1 MTHKVARTGLM
12 LVLALLI
19 AVPFSLLAQDQTSS
33 DTQSASQ
40 STPSTADS
48 STTSNTDATSTDATS
63 AAATSKDKKDKKDK
77 DKDKKKP
84 KNSDVD
90 NIGSRDINKGSINFI
105 SLDKEIAMG
114 RQLAAEVERQVKLI
128 DDPTINEY
136 VNRVGQNIVRNSDA
150 KVPFTIKVVE
160 SDEINAFALP
170 GGFFYVNSGLI
181 LAADEEAELAG
192 VMAHEIGHVAAR
204 HGTEQYSK
212 GELVNFAS
220 IPLIFMGGVGGFAI
234 RQAAGFLI
242 PMQFLQFSRADESE
256 ADYLGLQY
264 MYKTGYDPTATVSF
278 FEKLQAK
285 ESAKPGSVSKMF
297 STHPP
302 TGDRI
307 EKDKKN
313 IELILPSREQ
323 YVVTTSEFNRV
334 KAQLAQLEN
343 RRPSQEESNKPSL
356 RRKTTTQRRDPNDR
370 TTDRGTGT
378 SSGTS
383 SDDDSD
389 RPTLKRSPSSQP
401 QTPSTDPNSTST
413 SPSTSSSTS
422 SPTNSQD
429 SAKSADSTSP
439 DDSQNN
445 DPDRPVLKRRN

>member
-1 MTHKVARTGLM
+1 MTNKVARMGLKFC
-12 LVLALLI
+12 LALLI
-19 AVPFSLLAQDQTSS
+19 AVPFPLLAQDPTPAQDQTV
-33 DTQSASQ
+33 SQ
-40 STPSTADS
+40 SKDS
-48 STTSNTDATSTDATS
+48 KDN
-63 AAATSKDKKDKKDK
+63 KDKKKRDN
-77 DKDKKKP
+77 DKDKKANGVDCKNKP
-84 KNSDVD
+84 KNCDVD

-128 DDPTINEY
+128 DDPGINEY
-136 VNRVGQNIVRNSDA
+136 VNRLGQNIVRNSDA

-220 IPLIFMGGVGGFAI
+220 IPLIFMGGIGGYAI
-234 RQAAGFLI
+234 RSAAGFLI
-242 PMQFLQFSRADESE
+242 PVGFLQFSRSDEAE

-285 ESAKPGSVSKMF
+285 ESAKPGTVSKMF

-334 KAQLAQLEN
+334 KMQLAQLEN
-343 RRPSQEESNKPSL
+343 RRPTQEESNKPSL
-356 RRKTTTQRRDPNDR
+356 RRKAPSTTARRDPRDPG
-370 TTDRGTGT
+370 DRGGT
-378 SSGTS
+378 STS

-389 RPTLKRSPSSQP
+389 RPTLKRSPGSQ
-401 QTPSTDPNSTST
+401 T
-413 SPSTSSSTS
+413 SPSSTS
-422 SPTNSQD
+422 SDSTNSTD
-429 SAKSADSTSP
+429 SQTKAPNSTNP
-439 DDSQNN
+439 DDQNN
-445 DPDRPVLKRRN
+445 NDDRPKLKRKDGQNQ

>member
-1 MTHKVARTGLM
+1 MTHKVARLGLM
-12 LVLALLI
+12 FVLALLI
-19 AVPFSLLAQDQTSS
+19 AVPFPLLAQTQT
-33 DTQSASQ
+33 DDSQ
-40 STPSTADS
+40 STSDKDS
-48 STTSNTDATSTDATS
+48 KSNAKSDSK
-63 AAATSKDKKDKKDK
+63 SKDKKDNNKDK
-77 DKDKKKP
+77 DDKSKGKKP

-90 NIGSRDINKGSINFI
+90 NIGARNINKGSVNFY

-264 MYKTGYDPTATVSF
+264 MYKAGYDPTATVSF

-307 EKDKKN
+307 EADKKN

-334 KAQLAQLEN
+334 KGQLAQLEN

-356 RRKTTTQRRDPNDR
+356 RRRTTTQRRDPNDK

-389 RPTLKRSPSSQP
+389 RPTLKRSPGSQP
-401 QTPSTDPNSTST
+401 QTPSTDPDAPSTSAP
-413 SPSTSSSTS
+413 PSTSSSS
-422 SPTNSQD
+422 TNSAD
-429 SAKSADSTSP
+429 SAKSADSTNP

-445 DPDRPVLKRRN
+445 DPDRPV

>member
-1 MTHKVARTGLM
+1 MTNKVARMGL
-12 LVLALLI
+12 LFCLALLI
-19 AVPFSLLAQDQTSS
+19 AVPFPLLAQDQTS
-33 DTQSASQ
+33 
-40 STPSTADS
+40 
-48 STTSNTDATSTDATS
+48 TDNQATSDKD
-63 AAATSKDKKDKKDK
+63 TSKDKKNNKKSK
-77 DKDKKKP
+77 DNDQAQKVSADCKNKP
-84 KNSDVD
+84 KNCDVD
-90 NIGSRDINKGSINFI
+90 NIGSRNINKGSINFI

-220 IPLIFMGGVGGFAI
+220 IPLIFMGGIGGYAI
-234 RQAAGFLI
+234 RSAAGFLI
-242 PMQFLQFSRADESE
+242 PVGFLQFSRKDEAE

-307 EKDKKN
+307 EADKKN

-323 YVVTTSEFNRV
+323 YVVTTSEFH
-334 KAQLAQLEN
+334 KIKMQLAQLEN
-343 RRPSQEESNKPSL
+343 RRPTQEESNKPSL
-356 RRKTTTQRRDPNDR
+356 RRKAPSTARRDPRDPNDR
-370 TTDRGTGT
+370 GGGTGT
-378 SSGTS
+378 T

-389 RPTLKRSPSSQP
+389 RPTLKRGPGSASPSVNS
-401 QTPSTDPNSTST
+401 TNSTDP
-413 SPSTSSSTS
+413 
-422 SPTNSQD
+422 Q
-429 SAKSADSTSP
+429 AKPADSTNP
-439 DDSQNN
+439 DDQQPNN
-445 DPDRPVLKRRN
+445 DDRPKLKRKDGQN